1 MSEKSKKNWT
11 VFLKILSYVATA
23 IVSVISGNSIPPIE
37 QLF

>member
-1 MSEKSKKNWT
+1 MSQKSKKNWA